1 MRFKAEIFDKFQY
14 LYDVTGF
21 SDHQVHCVI
30 DFEGKANAEVMEKA
44 ANLLLKAIPIL
55 SRTYI
60 DLGKNSY
67 WEDAAPPAW
76 HDLFIVTS
84 NPEGFDNFTAS
95 KTDEKTGPQIKFCL
109 FQGKTD
115 RLSVV
120 INHMVADGAGFKQ
133 CMYLFSEI
141 YSGLITSSDYK
152 PSCVYDGDRG
162 FRAIVHEQN
171 ILRRLGLLLINFKD
185 NNQKSACEFSM
196 DGAGSASP
204 FIVSHEIPEELFRN
218 LKSCCRKSGATV
230 NDLVLTAYFRALSE
244 MLDIKGK
251 ELSIPIMIDMRRYL
265 KDKSF
270 KALTNLA
277 STTIIKAAVLPDE
290 SFEATLSKISSIMNI
305 KKSGKLGMNTFLKLD
320 AGFGIPFVN
329 AYRIMGK
336 TLRHPKTAMTN
347 IGIVDPSKLVFTDL
361 PIDNAVMYASIKYR
375 PHLQL
380 SVTSYNDKMTLG
392 IGLYGSDLDKEKIKT
407 LLDYL
412 DAELRGAAEETAS

>member
-30 DFEGKANAEVMEKA
+30 AFKGKADAEVMEKA
-44 ANLLLKAIPIL
+44 ANLLLRAIPIL

-60 DLGKNSY
+60 DLGKNSC
-67 WEDAAPPAW
+67 WEDTAAPALG
-76 HDLFIVTS
+76 DLFAVTS
-84 NPEGFDNFTAS
+84 NSEDFERFTNS

-109 FQGKTD
+109 FQGETD

-120 INHMVADGAGFKQ
+120 INHMVADGGGFKQ
-133 CMYLFSEI
+133 CMYLFSDI
-141 YSGLITSSDYK
+141 YSGLITNPEYM
-152 PSCVYDGDRG
+152 PECVYDGDRG

-185 NNQKSACEFSM
+185 NNQKSVCEFAM
-196 DGAGSASP
+196 DDAGSASP
-204 FIVSHEIPEELFRN
+204 FIVSREVPEELFRS
-218 LKSCCRKSGATV
+218 LKSVCRKNGATV
-230 NDLVLTAYFRALSE
+230 NDIVLTAYFRALSE

-290 SFEATLSKISSIMNI
+290 SFNTSLKKISSIMNM

-329 AYRIMGK
+329 AYRIMGR

-347 IGIVDPSKLVFTDL
+347 IGIIDSSKLAFAGL

-392 IGLYGSDLDKEKIKT
+392 IGLYGSELDRNRIET

-412 DAELRGAAEETAS
+412 TAELRSAAAEMP